1 MCAAAP
7 AGFTY
12 LRPPCSHGPPPQ
24 REPRSATTTKQP
36 CEDHAANRAAARSGI
51 RQAGAASAHLRLG
64 GGAAMPRVESA
75 CAGAAV
81 VRGAKMRLRGPAM
94 PNAPRCAPPLRRRK
108 KQPRVTARGEGSSE
122 RGGVQRDAR
131 GAGSTSSAH
140 ALPDS
145 ATGSISCASA
155 VRGDTTGC
163 PVAKVSPEVP
173 RAAQRPRPARPTTSV
188 PPAHHQH
195 AAAVTSSS
203 SGRDGG
209 RRRRRHSTV
218 ASAI

>member
-7 AGFTY
+7 AGLTY

-36 CEDHAANRAAARSGI
+36 CEDHAANRAAARGGI

-81 VRGAKMRLRGPAM
+81 VRGAKMRLRGPPL

-108 KQPRVTARGEGSSE
+108 RQPRVTARGGGSSE

-131 GAGSTSSAH
+131 GAGSSTLHKLCQTLPGLSA
-140 ALPDS
+140 
-145 ATGSISCASA
+145 
-155 VRGDTTGC
+155 
-163 PVAKVSPEVP
+163 
-173 RAAQRPRPARPTTSV
+173 AR
-188 PPAHHQH
+188 QQC
-195 AAAVTSSS
+195 AVTPL
-203 SGRDGG
+203 
-209 RRRRRHSTV
+209 V
-218 ASAI
+218 ARWPRSPPGSRGPPS